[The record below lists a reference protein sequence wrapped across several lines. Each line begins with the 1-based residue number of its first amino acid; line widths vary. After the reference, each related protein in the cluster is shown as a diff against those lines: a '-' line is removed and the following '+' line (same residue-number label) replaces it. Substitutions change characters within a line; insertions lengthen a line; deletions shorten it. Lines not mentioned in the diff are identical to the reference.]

1 MTRSAGEHLCERA
14 PGSPGVS
21 SRRESGLFAVPM
33 FGLALGLL
41 VLVIGLHAWPW
52 VVDDAYISLRYA
64 RRFVAGEGL
73 SWTDGERVEGYSNLL
88 WVLLTAGLGWLGIDW
103 VTAVR
108 VLGLASTAG
117 TIALMSFGG
126 ALGRSGPGRG
136 AVLVFAS
143 LGATAVWAIGG
154 LEVPLVACLLMALVV
169 ALQRACLATA
179 PVARL
184 WAMWGVGALLSLLIL
199 ARPEGPLWAAL
210 AAVTVWWCRPS
221 GAAAGGE
228 NGNATG
234 WLSMGILV
242 LGPPVL
248 TLGLLTGFRLA
259 YYGDWLPN
267 TAYAKAA
274 GSADSRRL
282 GLSYLGSALLAT
294 RALALPALLGLGAGL
309 WRARREP
316 AFVFSC
322 LGLVAWCGYLVQV
335 GGDSFPRSR
344 LFVPALVPMT
354 ILAANGFQLLA
365 TLLRLRHAAW
375 VAVVAMV
382 SLGVWD
388 ACRRVEDTRQQLTDW
403 EWEGIAVGT
412 WLGQAFPERPLL
424 AVDAAGAVP
433 FASNLP
439 CLDLIGLCDATI
451 ARSPV
456 PAGWQFRAAHS
467 RGNGAYVFAR
477 QPDLLLFNI
486 PPGSPQPMWISGL
499 QLEAMP
505 EFLAEYRCV
514 IFQTAAAQSSR
525 GETDRKV
532 TLWARLGG
540 KLGPYVGS
548 AAEGALG
555 TAKVVV
561 PGFWFGGYRQPR
573 SIAFY
578 GRHPQPGQPEFE
590 AWFTAANVA
599 LEWWKAPGVVGRFSA
614 ERGRVVGEVQ
624 RAGRHTLRDLAL
636 APGLY
641 TIESDLPAAVHV
653 ELADARG
660 RPLPQREG
668 RWVVEPVVGGTPRV
682 DVTCDVPPA
691 ALPLWIDRVTLVRQ
705 D

>member
-1 MTRSAGEHLCERA
+1 M
-14 PGSPGVS
+14 
-21 SRRESGLFAVPM
+21 RREVGLSSVLIC
-33 FGLALGLL
+33 GLAIALL
-41 VLVIGLHAWPW
+41 ATVVALHAWPW

-64 RRFVAGEGL
+64 RRLVEGDGL

-88 WVLLTAGLGWLGIDW
+88 WVLLTAGLGWLGVDW
-103 VTAVR
+103 VAAVR
-108 VLGLASTAG
+108 ILGLVSTAA

-126 ALGRSGPGRG
+126 VLGPSGPARA
-136 AVLVFAS
+136 AVIVFAS

-169 ALQRACLATA
+169 VLQRACSAAGPATRPRA
-179 PVARL
+179 L
-184 WAMWGVGALLSLLIL
+184 WGAGALLSLLIL
-199 ARPEGPLWAAL
+199 TRPEGPLWAAL
-210 AAVTVWWCRPS
+210 AAFTVVWCRPRGS
-221 GAAAGGE
+221 RAVGE
-228 NGNATG
+228 NDQGPG
-234 WLSMGILV
+234 WLSTAGMV

-248 TLGLLTGFRLA
+248 TLALLTGFRLA

-294 RALALPALLGLGAGL
+294 RALALPALVGLGAGF

-316 AFVFSC
+316 VFVFAG
-322 LGLVAWCGYLVQV
+322 LGLLAWCGYLVQV
-335 GGDSFPRSR
+335 GGDAFPRSR

-354 ILAANGFQLLA
+354 VLAAMGFQLLS
-365 TLLRLRHAAW
+365 TLRGLRTVAW
-375 VAVVAMV
+375 MAVVAMV
-382 SLGVWD
+382 SLGVFD
-388 ACRRVEDTRQQLTDW
+388 ACRRVEDSRQQLTEW
-403 EWEGIAVGT
+403 EWEGIAVGK
-412 WLGQAFPERPLL
+412 WLGDSFPERPLL

-456 PAGWQFRAAHS
+456 PAGWHFRAAHS
-467 RGNGAYVFAR
+467 RGNGAYVLAR
-477 QPDLLLFNI
+477 RPDLLLFNI
-486 PPGSPQPMWISGL
+486 PPGSPQPMWISGQ

-505 EFLAEYRCV
+505 EFLLEYRCV
-514 IFQTAAAQSSR
+514 IFQTAPAHSTD
-525 GETDRKV
+525 GTDRKV

-540 KLGPYVGS
+540 KLGPYPS
-548 AAEGALG
+548 ARDGVAEP
-555 TAKVVV
+555 AKVVV

-578 GRHPQPGQPEFE
+578 GRHPQPGEPEFE
-590 AWFTAANVA
+590 AWLAAANA
-599 LEWWKAPGVVGRFSA
+599 GLEWWKAPGVVGRFSV
-614 ERGRVVGEVQ
+614 ELGRVTGEVQ

-641 TIESDLPAAVHV
+641 SIESGLPANVRFG
-653 ELADARG
+653 LAGAQG

-668 RWVVEPVVGGTPRV
+668 RWVVGPVAEGTPRV
-682 DVTCDVPPA
+682 DVTCDVPPEA
-691 ALPLWIDRVTLVRQ
+691 MPLWIDRVALVRQ
-705 D
+705 P